1 MCPVKSARPINALDD
16 LPAASQDRG
25 MAETT
30 TQKIARLRELLESG
44 VSSDSRDGASTTFD
58 LESVRRELLRLE
70 QAAGT
75 RKRRPRVINLQM
87 GRR

>member
-1 MCPVKSARPINALDD
+1 
-16 LPAASQDRG
+16 
-25 MAETT
+25 MATETT

-44 VSSDSRDGASTTFD
+44 VTSDSRDGASTSFD

-70 QAAGT
+70 QEAGT
-75 RKRRPRVINLQM
+75 RRRRPRVLNLQM

>member
-1 MCPVKSARPINALDD
+1 M
-16 LPAASQDRG
+16 QG
-25 MAETT
+25 MATETT
-30 TQKIARLRELLESG
+30 AQKIARLRELLESG
-44 VSSDSRDGASTTFD
+44 VASDSRDGASTTFD

-75 RKRRPRVINLQM
+75 RRRRPRVINLQM

>member
-1 MCPVKSARPINALDD
+1 M
-16 LPAASQDRG
+16 QG
-25 MAETT
+25 MATETT

-58 LESVRRELLRLE
+58 LDSVRRELLRLE

-75 RKRRPRVINLQM
+75 RRRRPRLINAQM

>member
-1 MCPVKSARPINALDD
+1 M
-16 LPAASQDRG
+16 QG
-25 MAETT
+25 MATETT
-30 TQKIARLRELLESG
+30 AQKIARLRELLESG

-58 LESVRRELLRLE
+58 LDSVRRELLRLE

-75 RKRRPRVINLQM
+75 RRRRPRVLNAQM

>member
-1 MCPVKSARPINALDD
+1 
-16 LPAASQDRG
+16 
-25 MAETT
+25 MATETT
-30 TQKIARLRELLESG
+30 AQKIARLRELLESG

-58 LESVRRELLRLE
+58 LDSVRRELLRLE

-75 RKRRPRVINLQM
+75 RKRRPRVLNAQM

>member
-1 MCPVKSARPINALDD
+1 MPALLRLLFLLGFRPPCNM
-16 LPAASQDRG
+16 QG
-25 MAETT
+25 MATETT
-30 TQKIARLRELLESG
+30 AQKIARLRELLESG

-58 LESVRRELLRLE
+58 LESVRRGLLRLE

-75 RKRRPRVINLQM
+75 RRRRPRVINLQM

>member
-1 MCPVKSARPINALDD
+1 
-16 LPAASQDRG
+16 

-30 TQKIARLRELLESG
+30 AQKIARLRELLESG

-87 GRR
+87 GRRS

>member
-1 MCPVKSARPINALDD
+1 
-16 LPAASQDRG
+16 

-30 TQKIARLRELLESG
+30 AQKIARLRELLESG

-58 LESVRRELLRLE
+58 LESVRRGLLRLE

-75 RKRRPRVINLQM
+75 RKRRPRGINLQM

>member
-1 MCPVKSARPINALDD
+1 MTT
-16 LPAASQDRG
+16 
-25 MAETT
+25 ETT

-44 VSSDSRDGASTTFD
+44 VTSDSRDGASTSFD

-70 QAAGT
+70 QEAGT
-75 RKRRPRVINLQM
+75 RRQRPRVLNMQM

>member
-1 MCPVKSARPINALDD
+1 
-16 LPAASQDRG
+16 
-25 MAETT
+25 MATETT
-30 TQKIARLRELLESG
+30 AQKIARLRELLESG

-58 LESVRRELLRLE
+58 LDSVRRELLRLE

-75 RKRRPRVINLQM
+75 RKRRPRVINAQM

>member
-1 MCPVKSARPINALDD
+1 M
-16 LPAASQDRG
+16 RG
-25 MAETT
+25 MATETT
-30 TQKIARLRELLESG
+30 AQKIARLRELLESG

-58 LESVRRELLRLE
+58 LDSVRRELLRLE

-75 RKRRPRVINLQM
+75 RRRRPRVINAQM

>member
-1 MCPVKSARPINALDD
+1 
-16 LPAASQDRG
+16 
-25 MAETT
+25 MATETT
-30 TQKIARLRELLESG
+30 AQKIARLRELLESG

-58 LESVRRELLRLE
+58 LDSVRRELLRLE

-75 RKRRPRVINLQM
+75 RRRRPRVINAQM

>member
-1 MCPVKSARPINALDD
+1 MTT
-16 LPAASQDRG
+16 
-25 MAETT
+25 ETT
-30 TQKIARLRELLESG
+30 AQKIARLRELLESG

-58 LESVRRELLRLE
+58 LDSVRRELLRLE

-75 RKRRPRVINLQM
+75 RKRRPRVLNAQM

>member
-1 MCPVKSARPINALDD
+1 M
-16 LPAASQDRG
+16 QG
-25 MAETT
+25 MATETT
-30 TQKIARLRELLESG
+30 AQKIARLRELLESG

-58 LESVRRELLRLE
+58 LDSVRRELLRLE

-75 RKRRPRVINLQM
+75 RRRRPRVINAQM